1 METKL
6 QTINIKGKNYV
17 TVNTRVKAFRTTA
30 EWKGWTLKTIAHILT
45 DDVAVFEA
53 QVLDKDGRVVANGFA
68 REVRTQPGS
77 MVNATSY
84 VENCETSAWGRAL
97 GNLGIGIDE
106 SICSAQELLVAVGM
120 QQVIQEQQEPA
131 PAAPAKPAS
140 VIEPKKEEKQQ
151 VQAQR
156 QGLTDR
162 ELEEYDAACA
172 DMDAAECKEQL
183 LKTFARYKD
192 SNFAGKLLEKAIG
205 ICTVRGWEV
214 KQQKRQ

>member
-17 TVNTRVKAFRTTA
+17 TVNTRLKAFRTTA

-53 QVLDKDGRVVANGFA
+53 QVLDKDGRMIANGFA

-120 QQVIQEQQEPA
+120 QQVIQEQQEQA
-131 PAAPAKPAS
+131 PAKPAKPAS

-151 VQAQR
+151 EQEQR
-156 QGLTDR
+156 MDLTA
-162 ELEEYDAACA
+162 EEVERYLKACA
-172 DMDAAECKEQL
+172 DMDAAESKEQL
-183 LKTFARYKD
+183 NNTVVEYQGEKFYDRLIEK
-192 SNFAGKLLEKAIG
+192 GKG
-205 ICTVRGWEV
+205 ICAIKGWKT
-214 KQQKRQ
+214 KQNQQ